1 MTETLRHKALASQ
14 PHTLPSPT
22 SHRSI
27 QSLSKSVSAP
37 PHGQKEK
44 IKHGHTTKPI
54 RNAGFGGNLKVK
66 SFNKLIGK
74 RTVKCLEN
82 PHYA

>member
-1 MTETLRHKALASQ
+1 MTENLEHKARASQ
-14 PHTLPSPT
+14 PHTLPSST
-22 SHRSI
+22 SQRSI

-37 PHGQKEK
+37 THGQKK
-44 IKHGHTTKPI
+44 KKHGHTTKPI
-54 RNAGFGGNLKVK
+54 RNAGFGCSLKVK

-74 RTVKCLEN
+74 RTVKCFEI